1 MTKRFEQ
8 LQTWLNALE
17 PFGNHAF
24 SLPVSA
30 SNDASFRRYYRCN
43 LIAET
48 EAYPQGQTFII
59 MDAPPEHEDCR
70 PFIRVSRDL
79 DRLGLTVT
87 KVIAQDL
94 KQGFLLLTD
103 LGSDTYASQ
112 LSEETVDDLYRDA
125 LMALVKLQQSG
136 GFYAA
141 DLPLYDRNLLTTE
154 MALFHDW
161 LGETHLD
168 ISMNKLE
175 TSAWQELQEALV
187 KSALQQPQV
196 YVHRD
201 YHSRNLMV
209 LPESYTG
216 TNPGILDFQDAVKGA
231 LTYDAVSL
239 LRDCYVR
246 WPVEQVKE
254 WQREY
259 FLMLVSAKMLSKDEW
274 AGFVKAMDLMGI
286 QRHLKASG
294 IFARLFHRDGK
305 GGYLND
311 IPNTL
316 NYIVEVGQEYPEM
329 RFIVDWVERR
339 LLPSLI
345 QVNKES

>member
-1 MTKRFEQ
+1 MTNRFEQ

-17 PFGNHAF
+17 PFGKNAF
-24 SLPVSA
+24 SQPVSA
-30 SNDASFRRYYRCN
+30 SNDASFRRYYRCR
-43 LIAET
+43 LRGET
-48 EAYPQGQTFII
+48 QSYFEQQTFII

-70 PFIRVSRDL
+70 PFVRVSNDL
-79 DRLGLTVT
+79 DRLGLTVP

-94 KQGFLLLTD
+94 TQGFLLLTD

-112 LSEETVDDLYRDA
+112 LNEESVDGLYRDA
-125 LMALVKLQQSG
+125 LTALVKLQQGG

-141 DLPLYDRNLLTTE
+141 DLPPYDSQLLLTE
-154 MALFHDW
+154 MALFNDW

-175 TSAWQELQEALV
+175 TANWRALQDVLV

-209 LPESYTG
+209 LPASYAAP
-216 TNPGILDFQDAVKGA
+216 NPGILDFQDAVKGA

-246 WPVEQVKE
+246 WPAQQVKE

-274 AGFVKAMDLMGI
+274 SGFIKAMDLMGV

-305 GGYLND
+305 AGYLSD

-316 NYIVEVGQEYPEM
+316 NYIVEVGRDYPEM
-329 RFIVDWVERR
+329 RFIADWVEQRA
-339 LLPSLI
+339 LPSLMKI
-345 QVNKES
+345 NKES